1 MFEIN
6 FLSVIS
12 GTHDDSLPPA
22 ASCMRKP
29 VINEIGSRGR
39 DARFPEEAARAY
51 LGLPLWHPL

>member
-12 GTHDDSLPPA
+12 GTRDDFLPPA
-22 ASCMRKP
+22 ASCILKP

-39 DARFPEEAARAY
+39 DARFPEEASRA
-51 LGLPLWHPL
+51 